1 MRREVFVELGAH
13 LEWKKCN
20 GFDFFDFFF
29 FFDFDF
35 VARLR
40 HLERND
46 LEVPEE
52 GLQ

>member
-20 GFDFFDFFF
+20 GFDFFLS

-46 LEVPEE
+46 LEVPKE
-52 GLQ
+52 GLK